1 MNVQL
6 NYILE
11 CPDGFQFVRSTP
23 SEILDIMSEKYQ
35 ALKDM
40 KKSDDD
46 YCNCFLDSSNM
57 YFPSG
62 SISACLHGVHIYY
75 TLRTEIKEL

>member
-6 NYILE
+6 NYIFE
-11 CPDGFQFVRSTP
+11 CAGGFKYVRNTP
-23 SEILDIMSEKYQ
+23 SEILEVMSDNYQ
-35 ALKDM
+35 ALHKMM
-40 KKSDDD
+40 KGDDD
-46 YCNCFLDSSNM
+46 YCNCLLDSTNK

>member
-40 KKSDDD
+40 KKSEDDF
-46 YCNCFLDSSNM
+46 CNCFLNTTNK
-57 YFPSG
+57 YFPEG
-62 SISACLHGVHIYY
+62 SITAKFQGVYVFY
-75 TLRTEIKEL
+75 KLFTQIKEL